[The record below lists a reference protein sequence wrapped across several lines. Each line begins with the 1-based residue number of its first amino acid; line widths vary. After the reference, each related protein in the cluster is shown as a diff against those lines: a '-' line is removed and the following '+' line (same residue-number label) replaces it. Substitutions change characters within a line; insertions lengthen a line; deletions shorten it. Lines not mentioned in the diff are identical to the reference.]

1 MNLRLFHFGLIHT
14 VDLKI
19 LLRARKLERS
29 RCARLEHL
37 SWILSKPAA
46 VHAVQHGSVEKR
58 REGFAPRPSRIRP
71 HRRASSRESDS
82 SLDSSS
88 RAVHEDA
95 TCEVC
100 TTPVRCCAQFA
111 TAARTVR
118 RPRGPCGAATQ
129 LRAATQST
137 TTILTDGNVR
147 VPLMHSFFS
156 RFCRQLREGF
166 VPRPSLHSTSPP
178 RKQSRLDSSTSA
190 HLGSG
195 RLSKTKKDTVN
206 ILVKQSTAKF
216 TRNYNRAGSKWHTG
230 TKFQLFVF
238 NSAKNNRTAR
248 ILTGER
254 DGNFRVHLMHILI

>member
-46 VHAVQHGSVEKR
+46 VHAVQHWSVEKR

-82 SLDSSS
+82 SLGSSS
-88 RAVHEDA
+88 RAVHADA

-147 VPLMHSFFS
+147 VPLMHIFFS

-166 VPRPSLHSTSPP
+166 VPRPSCIRLHRRASSRDSTPAQVHTWDQDAYQ
-178 RKQSRLDSSTSA
+178 KQKRT
-190 HLGSG
+190 
-195 RLSKTKKDTVN
+195 
-206 ILVKQSTAKF
+206 
-216 TRNYNRAGSKWHTG
+216 
-230 TKFQLFVF
+230 QLI
-238 NSAKNNRTAR
+238 S
-248 ILTGER
+248 
-254 DGNFRVHLMHILI
+254 